1 MPDFVERPDG
11 LPPVNG
17 FSHVVTASGTMIF
30 ISGQVP
36 LAADGTLAG
45 QDVSAQAE
53 QVFRNLQG
61 VLQSAGVD
69 WAQVVKLTYYLT
81 DIADLPAVRT
91 VRDRYLQADRLPASS
106 LVQVAALVSPA
117 FRLEI
122 DAIAYVRTQDP
133 KPCSAAPRL
142 HGGAACPPIGL
153 TRAIPSPL
161 PGHPVAPARDRQSA
175 ASGVLTG

>member
-1 MPDFVERPDG
+1 MPVFIERPDG

-17 FSHVVTASGTMIF
+17 FSHVATATGTMIF

-36 LAADGTLAG
+36 LGPDGTLAG
-45 QDVSAQAE
+45 EDVSAQAE

-61 VLQSAGVD
+61 ALQAAGVS

-91 VRDRYLQADRLPASS
+91 VRDRYLQATRLPASS
-106 LVQVAALVSPA
+106 LVQVAALVNPA

-122 DAIAYVRTQDP
+122 DAIAVRGDP
-133 KPCSAAPRL
+133 GPQ
-142 HGGAACPPIGL
+142 
-153 TRAIPSPL
+153 
-161 PGHPVAPARDRQSA
+161 PV
-175 ASGVLTG
+175 